1 MGSWTYPDVGL
12 DESRIGKAV
21 VRNAPVSIKDL
32 YNVSRSI
39 RGMNVNEAKEFLQRV
54 LDKKEAMPYWRYNH
68 GASHKSNISKK
79 WNVKSG
85 RYPIKAIKYVLRA
98 LENARAN
105 AQGKG
110 LDEDKLK
117 VIHIASHKGIIIK
130 RYLPRAFGRATKKYN
145 RTSHIEVI
153 VGEV

>member
-1 MGSWTYPDVGL
+1 MASWNYPILSL
-12 DESRIGKAV
+12 DDSRTGKAV

-32 YNVSRSI
+32 YNVCKAI
-39 RGMNVNEAKEFLQRV
+39 RGMNVKEAQAFLQRV
-54 LDKKEAMPYWRYNH
+54 IEEKEALPYWRYSH

-79 WNVKSG
+79 WKVKSG
-85 RYPIKAIKYVLRA
+85 RYPKKAIKYVIKA
-98 LENARAN
+98 LENAMAN

-117 VIHIASHKGIIIK
+117 IVHIAAHKGIIIK
-130 RYLPRAFGRATKKYN
+130 RFLPRAFGRATKKYN